1 MTFNPSRLR
10 SVFVL
15 IGCVVLCYALAAAGA
30 AGSMSAPTFYK
41 QLVQPAWSPPAWLFG
56 PVWTLLYTMMAVS
69 LWRVW
74 RQRGFVGARV
84 EVTLFLAQLLLN
96 GLWSWL
102 FFAWHEG
109 GWAMLDIVG
118 LAALIAV
125 CIQRFWRIDRFAAW
139 LLVPY
144 LAWVMFAS
152 ALNLD
157 LWLRNPGLL

>member
-1 MTFNPSRLR
+1 MTTAPSK
-10 SVFVL
+10 VL
-15 IGCVVLCYALAAAGA
+15 SLLVLLGCVLLCYGVAAAGA
-30 AGSMSAPTFYK
+30 AGSMSAPSFYR
-41 QLVQPAWSPPAWLFG
+41 QLAQPDWAPPAWLFG

-74 RQRGFVGARV
+74 RKRGFSGSRT
-84 EVTLFLAQLLLN
+84 EVALFLAQLLLN
-96 GLWSWL
+96 GLWSWV
-102 FFAWHEG
+102 FFAWQEG
-109 GWAMLDIVG
+109 GWAMLNIVG
-118 LAALIAV
+118 LWVLIAI

-144 LAWVMFAS
+144 LAWVSFAS